1 MLIHSLV
8 RYVHALEKMII
19 MLEDMW
25 KKQQV
30 GFVCPVSSLNNELM
44 SSSVDKGFKFK
55 GIKDLDIIE
64 ISVKWNKFYE
74 IMQQKNEENIEKS
87 KGGLEWM
94 TTMVMKS
101 S

>member
-1 MLIHSLV
+1 
-8 RYVHALEKMII
+8 
-19 MLEDMW
+19 
-25 KKQQV
+25 
-30 GFVCPVSSLNNELM
+30 M

-87 KGGLEWM
+87 KGGLE
-94 TTMVMKS
+94 
-101 S
+101 